1 MEGYQERL
9 RADKAEQQ
17 AEEAKKQAEEAKKQ
31 AEEAKKQAEEAKQRL
46 AALEAPLLLHPHLHN
61 GHS

>member
-9 RADKAEQQ
+9 RADKAEQ
-17 AEEAKKQAEEAKKQ
+17 Q